1 MNGVVTRHSFG
12 EGGLLLRR
20 VPPSRDKLSMPCAE
34 AQGGFTDLLLLGILK
49 CRSTL
54 MSCIEMI
61 LPAMWNACHVECLPR
76 GMRSLFHW
84 GEAYSTGVNPAGK
97 KNVEMSGRI
106 GVSSY
111 LLFCGL
117 TPVFPPS

>member
-34 AQGGFTDLLLLGILK
+34 AQGGFTDLLLLGMLK
-49 CRSTL
+49 CHATL

-61 LPAMWNACHVECLPR
+61 LPAMWNACPVEC
-76 GMRSLFHW
+76 
-84 GEAYSTGVNPAGK
+84 EAYSTGAKLIPLGSILSEK
-97 KNVEMSGRI
+97 RI
-106 GVSSY
+106 
-111 LLFCGL
+111 
-117 TPVFPPS
+117 